1 MVKVKWSK
9 IKSEGKRDY
18 ERCYG
23 SPFLLQLSGSGLVA
37 PCGCLFNEKY
47 SKYHIGNIVDTS
59 FKEIVFSDRYRDVMN
74 ELASPRFNAKTMCGT
89 LCVQHKVNEALDMYK
104 KGVVKLD
111 KPAGEPPKH
120 INFI

>member
-1 MVKVKWSK
+1 
-9 IKSEGKRDY
+9 
-18 ERCYG
+18 
-23 SPFLLQLSGSGLVA
+23 
-37 PCGCLFNEKY
+37 
-47 SKYHIGNIVDTS
+47 
-59 FKEIVFSDRYRDVMN
+59 MN